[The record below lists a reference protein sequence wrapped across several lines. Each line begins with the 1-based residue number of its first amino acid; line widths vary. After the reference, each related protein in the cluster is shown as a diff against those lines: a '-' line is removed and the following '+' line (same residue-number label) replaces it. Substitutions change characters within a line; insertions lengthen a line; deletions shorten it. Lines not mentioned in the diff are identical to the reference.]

1 MKNIFKEEILNILLF
16 LLIIIVPLQTRYFL
30 SIYKIDNIFFEY
42 GTIAIY
48 ETDIYIIFL
57 IVYLFFYN
65 LKNKLFKFNNK
76 TKTFSILLI
85 LFNLFLNL
93 SLLRSI
99 NKNSSIYFNIRFF
112 VFSCLAFLLSFI
124 KIDKKYI
131 KDGFICS
138 SLIESIIAIYQFAS
152 QKIVAN
158 KFLGLANH
166 FPYDPGT
173 SVIEKSDGRFL
184 RAYGLLPHPNIL
196 GVFLVIGFIF
206 LCIKILQGNIKNKYS
221 SYLILGIIFIGII
234 VTFSRLS
241 LLLLLIFFIIY
252 IFRHY
257 FLKRE
262 KLEVEKFLS
271 IFCVLLSIFLI
282 FKDLIFTRIIDS
294 RLNNISNYER
304 KDQYVESVNIIK
316 NKNNFLF
323 GIGER
328 NYTFYI
334 YNTNNVKG
342 VYDLKPIH
350 NIYFLSLNELGIFG
364 FITFIILLLSPLLI
378 NNDSDIKLVYFILLV
393 SGFFDH
399 FLMTENFGIFILM
412 LFIGIMFSKQYKLE

>member
-48 ETDIYIIFL
+48 ATDIYIIFL
-57 IVYLFFYN
+57 IIYLFFYN

-334 YNTNNVKG
+334 HNANNVKG
-342 VYDLKPIH
+342 VYDLKSIH
-350 NIYFLSLNELGIFG
+350 NIYFLSLNELGIFV

>member
-334 YNTNNVKG
+334 HNANNVKG

>member
-48 ETDIYIIFL
+48 ATDIYIIFL
-57 IVYLFFYN
+57 IIYLFFYN

-152 QKIVAN
+152 QKMVAN

-334 YNTNNVKG
+334 HNANNVKG